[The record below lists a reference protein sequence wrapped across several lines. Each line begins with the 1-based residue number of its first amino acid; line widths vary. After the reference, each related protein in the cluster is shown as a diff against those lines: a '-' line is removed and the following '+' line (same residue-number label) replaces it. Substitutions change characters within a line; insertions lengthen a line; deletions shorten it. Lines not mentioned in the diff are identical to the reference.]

1 MTGVHRSRS
10 PTLDLQ
16 RHGGSV
22 YRPELPF
29 GDTNKQPVR
38 IVCAYLFVHSYLM
51 SEILKLAL
59 TDFYKVLILGNYKR
73 WGVEGT
79 QTPVGGT

>member
-16 RHGGSV
+16 RHGGGA
-22 YRPELPF
+22 YRPELPLR
-29 GDTNKQPVR
+29 GTNKQPLR

-51 SEILKLAL
+51 SGILELACTHRL
-59 TDFYKVLILGNYKR
+59 L
-73 WGVEGT
+73 
-79 QTPVGGT
+79 